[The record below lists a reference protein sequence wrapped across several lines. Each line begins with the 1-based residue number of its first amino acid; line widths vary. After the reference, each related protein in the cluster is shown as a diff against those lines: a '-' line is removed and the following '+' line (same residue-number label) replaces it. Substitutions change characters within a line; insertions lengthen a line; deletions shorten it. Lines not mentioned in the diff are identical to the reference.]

1 MKLFIADSLS
11 VTAHE
16 VIFCQSKFSRQIL
29 RFSVM
34 GSYSGF
40 HTEQVSGIAS
50 YFEHPLDV
58 TTSQNFVEEM
68 SQAVPQITKY
78 ETLSQKTQQHTI
90 DDNNIADTSSMLYN
104 EVSRDS
110 RRRDF
115 QRLKDPKI
123 MKIYE
128 ITIVSYSISKFWK
141 EWNRK
146 IRPLFNFNLK
156 QCLNPNPYER
166 PSATELFEELE
177 VFETTTWKRVSY
189 NNPMT
194 FE

>member
-1 MKLFIADSLS
+1 
-11 VTAHE
+11 
-16 VIFCQSKFSRQIL
+16 
-29 RFSVM
+29 M

-68 SQAVPQITKY
+68 SQAVPQMTKY
-78 ETLSQKTQQHTI
+78 ETVSQKTQQHTI
-90 DDNNIADTSSMLYN
+90 DGTNIADTSSMLYN
-104 EVSRDS
+104 EVSKDS

-141 EWNRK
+141 EGNRK
-146 IRPLFNFNLK
+146 IRPRVRIVFNLFLK

-166 PSATELFEELE
+166 PSATELFEEL
-177 VFETTTWKRVSY
+177 
-189 NNPMT
+189 
-194 FE
+194 

>member
-1 MKLFIADSLS
+1 
-11 VTAHE
+11 
-16 VIFCQSKFSRQIL
+16 
-29 RFSVM
+29 M

-68 SQAVPQITKY
+68 SQATSQMAKY
-78 ETLSQKTQQHTI
+78 ETVSQKTQQHTV
-90 DDNNIADTSSMLYN
+90 DGTNIADTSSMLFN

-123 MKIYE
+123 MK
-128 ITIVSYSISKFWK
+128 TSYLKATSLELQHSIPWLTYKAL
-141 EWNRK
+141 R
-146 IRPLFNFNLK
+146 
-156 QCLNPNPYER
+156 
-166 PSATELFEELE
+166 
-177 VFETTTWKRVSY
+177 
-189 NNPMT
+189 
-194 FE
+194 

>member
-1 MKLFIADSLS
+1 
-11 VTAHE
+11 
-16 VIFCQSKFSRQIL
+16 
-29 RFSVM
+29 M

-68 SQAVPQITKY
+68 SQAVSQMTKY
-78 ETLSQKTQQHTI
+78 ETESQKTQHHTI
-90 DDNNIADTSSMLYN
+90 NGNNMTDTSSILCN

-128 ITIVSYSISKFWK
+128 ITIVSYSI
-141 EWNRK
+141 
-146 IRPLFNFNLK
+146 
-156 QCLNPNPYER
+156 
-166 PSATELFEELE
+166 
-177 VFETTTWKRVSY
+177 
-189 NNPMT
+189 
-194 FE
+194 

>member
-1 MKLFIADSLS
+1 
-11 VTAHE
+11 
-16 VIFCQSKFSRQIL
+16 
-29 RFSVM
+29 M

-68 SQAVPQITKY
+68 SQTTSQMAKF
-78 ETLSQKTQQHTI
+78 ETVSQKTQQQTI
-90 DDNNIADTSSMLYN
+90 DGTNIADTSSMLYN
-104 EVSRDS
+104 EVSKDS

-141 EWNRK
+141 EGNRK
-146 IRPLFNFNLK
+146 IRPHVRIVFNFFLK

-166 PSATELFEELE
+166 PSATELFEEL
-177 VFETTTWKRVSY
+177 
-189 NNPMT
+189 
-194 FE
+194 